1 MPAPIITGMPGV
13 SPTDL
18 KAGFLDSKSPQITT
32 MDVEIGLS
40 DKESVSEESTGAVP
54 LTQQEV
60 QQTSVRSNLRTSP
73 PSEPHIVAYDGKTPP
88 GPQSVSE
95 ICELIVG
102 VLGRYR
108 LLSSDD
114 VKQPWG
120 AKEKFFIQVQKYVVR
135 NDAVCMALPA
145 FPFKSPNKKTKVLGT
160 LSDKGEEVALSHLE
174 GLCLAI
180 QDVYA
185 PGAAIYIV
193 SDGLMY
199 NGELG

>member
-1 MPAPIITGMPGV
+1 MAAPIVAGMPKI
-13 SPTDL
+13 SLADL
-18 KAGFLDSKSPQITT
+18 KTGSIGSTSPQVTT
-32 MDVEIGLS
+32 KVVEIGLS
-40 DKESVSEESTGAVP
+40 NGESVSGESSGAVP

-60 QQTSVRSNLRTSP
+60 QQTSVGSDLSTSLP
-73 PSEPHIVAYDGKTPP
+73 LEQHIVAYDGKTPP
-88 GPQSVSE
+88 SPQTISA

-102 VLGRYR
+102 VLERYR

-120 AKEKFFIQVQKYVVR
+120 AKEKFLIQVKKYVVR

-160 LSDKGEEVALSHLE
+160 LPDKGEEVALSHLE